1 MTELTE
7 YDKFYQNI
15 KDILIQARSKAY
27 RAVNVTMVEAYW
39 NIGRAIVEQ
48 EQQGKE
54 RAEYGK
60 YLIKDFAIR
69 LTQDFGKGFDQ
80 SNLRNMRLFFKMFPI
95 RDTLRHE
102 LSWSHYRL
110 LSRVKDTKARGF
122 YLNEAVTQNWGTRAL
137 ERQIHS
143 SYYQRLLASQEKDE
157 VRQEADEKSKP
168 LKARPQDFIKDP
180 YVLEFLDLKPDLR
193 YLEKELEQGLI
204 DQLQKFL
211 LELGN
216 GFAFVARQKRIT
228 TEHHDYYID
237 LVFYNYILKCFV
249 LIDLKTGDLTH
260 QDIGQ
265 MDMYVRLYEDK
276 MKNEGDNPTIGLI
289 LCAEKDDTVVKYSVL
304 NENQNLFA
312 SKYLKYL
319 PTEEEL
325 IEEIEREKQVIQ
337 QHQLDE
343 ES

>member
-1 MTELTE
+1 M
-7 YDKFYQNI
+7 
-15 KDILIQARSKAY
+15 IQARSKAY

-60 YLIKDFAIR
+60 YLIKDLSKR

-95 RDTLRHE
+95 RDTLRHD

-157 VRQEADEKSKP
+157 VRQEANEKTKP

-193 YLEKELEQGLI
+193 YLEKELEQ
-204 DQLQKFL
+204 
-211 LELGN
+211 
-216 GFAFVARQKRIT
+216 RQFNI
-228 TEHHDYYID
+228 
-237 LVFYNYILKCFV
+237 
-249 LIDLKTGDLTH
+249 
-260 QDIGQ
+260 
-265 MDMYVRLYEDK
+265 
-276 MKNEGDNPTIGLI
+276 
-289 LCAEKDDTVVKYSVL
+289 
-304 NENQNLFA
+304 
-312 SKYLKYL
+312 
-319 PTEEEL
+319 
-325 IEEIEREKQVIQ
+325 
-337 QHQLDE
+337 
-343 ES
+343 

>member
-60 YLIKDFAIR
+60 YLIKDLSKR

-193 YLEKELEQGLI
+193 YLEKELEQ
-204 DQLQKFL
+204 
-211 LELGN
+211 
-216 GFAFVARQKRIT
+216 RQFNI
-228 TEHHDYYID
+228 
-237 LVFYNYILKCFV
+237 
-249 LIDLKTGDLTH
+249 
-260 QDIGQ
+260 
-265 MDMYVRLYEDK
+265 
-276 MKNEGDNPTIGLI
+276 
-289 LCAEKDDTVVKYSVL
+289 
-304 NENQNLFA
+304 
-312 SKYLKYL
+312 
-319 PTEEEL
+319 
-325 IEEIEREKQVIQ
+325 
-337 QHQLDE
+337 
-343 ES
+343 